1 MAAKLADHRVRVVLV
16 VGVVLVLGLLVLEMS
31 GSAQRTVGSNRV
43 AVPVFSATVP
53 GGGAIC
59 QTASSLPDEAAAVR
73 LLVGTYGR
81 PLPPL
86 GLRITNAAGRT
97 VAVGNLASGGK
108 QGFVT
113 IPLSRPARTDGS
125 VIACLRVGGSSKVAI
140 GGQSAPISAGSE
152 LVNGKPEP
160 GVISLLYLHGAS
172 QTWWQ
177 LLPELSKRFGLGKAS
192 FFGTWTL
199 PVLVLILVAVWTAAL
214 RLLARELR

>member
-1 MAAKLADHRVRVVLV
+1 MRVVLV
-16 VGVVLVLGLLVLEMS
+16 VGVMLVLGLLVLEMS
-31 GSAQRTVGSNRV
+31 GSAQRTVGSDRV
-43 AVPVFSATVP
+43 GVPVFSATVP
-53 GGGAIC
+53 GGGTIC
-59 QTASSLPDEAAAVR
+59 QTASSLPDEAGAVR

-81 PLPPL
+81 PLPQL
-86 GLRITNAAGRT
+86 GLRITDTAGRT
-97 VAVGNLASGGK
+97 VAVGSLAGGGK

-113 IPLSRPARTDGS
+113 VPLSRPARTDGR

-140 GGQSAPISAGSE
+140 GGQSGPINAGSE
-152 LVNGKPEP
+152 LVNGRPET

-199 PVLVLILVAVWTAAL
+199 PVLILILVAVWTATL